1 MANWADFVIT
11 KVGYDRTETRIVQ
24 VEIRPDTGTSIG
36 QATRATRQQVIDSIG
51 RGVTYV
57 TAYLRNGNWQRGED
71 VHVATI
77 RGVKYLRT
85 DRNRIEAEN
94 LGSLPRM
101 ERAAC

>member
-1 MANWADFVIT
+1 MAKWADIVIT

-36 QATRATRQQVIDSIG
+36 QASRATRQQVVASIE

-57 TAYLRNGNWQRGED
+57 TAYMRNGKWQRGED
-71 VHVATI
+71 VRVVAI

-85 DRNRIEAEN
+85 DRNRIEADN
-94 LGSLPRM
+94 LGSLPRL
-101 ERAAC
+101 ERAAS